1 MADGQM
7 AKVAAHEPASFR
19 FDRIGGRRDGGD
31 DYSRS
36 DDTRGRFDDTPTPT
50 LMLKGLEV
58 HVSNE
63 EVFLHLF
70 YGCLCGADFADHL

>member
-19 FDRIGGRRDGGD
+19 FDRIGGCRDGG
-31 DYSRS
+31 

-63 EVFLHLF
+63 EVCLHLC
-70 YGCLCGADFADHL
+70 YGLPVWC